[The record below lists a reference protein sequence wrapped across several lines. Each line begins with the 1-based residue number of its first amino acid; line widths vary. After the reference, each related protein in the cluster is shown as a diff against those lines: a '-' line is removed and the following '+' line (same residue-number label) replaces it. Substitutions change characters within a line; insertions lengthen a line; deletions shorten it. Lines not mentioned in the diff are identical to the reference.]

1 MPVIPYDIY
10 ESPQEL
16 VLFLP
21 LGGVKKESLTLSIK
35 DYRLIIQ

>member
-1 MPVIPYDIY
+1 MSNFNKEEMPTIPYDIY

-21 LGGVKKESLTLSIK
+21 L
-35 DYRLIIQ
+35 